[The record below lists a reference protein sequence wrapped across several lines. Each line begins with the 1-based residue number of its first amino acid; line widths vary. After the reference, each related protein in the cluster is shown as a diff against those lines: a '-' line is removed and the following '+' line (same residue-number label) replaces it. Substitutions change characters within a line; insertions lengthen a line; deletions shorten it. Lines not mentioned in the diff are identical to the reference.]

1 MNKSGDIMSNGKSI
15 SMSVIKRLPRYY
27 RFLGLLK
34 EKNIQRISSLELSRQ
49 MGLTASQ
56 IRQDLNCFGGFG
68 QQGYGY
74 NVSML
79 YDEIGIILGVDKEK
93 KTVMIGAG
101 NLGQAISRHMSFEKR
116 GFKLIGIFD
125 EDKSLVGNEI
135 RGLKVRSADE
145 LERFCDKYAPAV
157 AVLCIPTTAESEE
170 LIERLISKGI
180 KAFWNFT
187 HIDIKAKHPEVVV
200 ENVHLS
206 DSLMTL
212 CYQINA
218 MR

>member
-1 MNKSGDIMSNGKSI
+1 MQSKKNI

-27 RFLGLLK
+27 RFLGNLGK
-34 EKNIQRISSLELSRQ
+34 KNIERISSLELSRQ

-74 NVSML
+74 NVKML
-79 YDEIGIILGVDKEK
+79 YEEIGAILGVNNKN
-93 KTVMIGAG
+93 KTILIGTG
-101 NLGQAISRHMSFEKR
+101 NLGQAIARHMSFEMR
-116 GFKLIGIFD
+116 GFNIIGIFD
-125 EDKSLVGNEI
+125 REDSLVGTEL
-135 RGLKVRSADE
+135 RGLRVQSTDS
-145 LERFCDKYAPAV
+145 LENFCKENSPLV
-157 AVLCIPTTAESEE
+157 AVLCVPNTTETEE
-170 LIERLISKGI
+170 LIDLLVDCGI

-187 HIDIKAKHPEVVV
+187 HIDIKAKYLDVCV

-212 CYQINA
+212 CYQVN
-218 MR
+218 MLKK

>member
-1 MNKSGDIMSNGKSI
+1 MESKKHI

-27 RFLGLLK
+27 RFLGSLK
-34 EKNIQRISSLELSRQ
+34 NKNIERISSLELSRQ

-74 NVSML
+74 NVSL
-79 YDEIGIILGVDKEK
+79 LHEEIGSILGVNKQN
-93 KTVMIGAG
+93 KTILIGAG
-101 NLGQAISRHMSFEKR
+101 NLGQAIARHMSFEMR
-116 GFKLIGIFD
+116 GFNVIGIFD
-125 EDKSLVGNEI
+125 SDDALLNSEI
-135 RGLKVRSADE
+135 RNLHVQSTKN
-145 LERFCDKYAPAV
+145 LEKFCKDNSPIV
-157 AVLCIPTTAESEE
+157 AVLCVPNTKETEE
-170 LIERLISKGI
+170 LIDSLVNLGV

-187 HIDIKAKHPEVVV
+187 HIDIKAKYPNVCV

-212 CYQINA
+212 CYQVNF
-218 MR
+218 MNK